1 MLRSNAALPHTN
13 AKLWGGVGEIGNRK
27 SEIGNWKSEMGDR
40 RWEIGNRKSEIGKT
54 RRRSPISD
62 CGRVA
67 AGRFPISADRRA
79 FGAR

>member
-27 SEIGNWKSEMGDR
+27 SEIGNWKSEM
-40 RWEIGNRKSEIGKT
+40 GNRKSEIGKT